1 MEICRFYIKRR
12 IRVDELGQT
21 FVSRLVMRVLYKDG
35 YKKHRSTRRIKLP
48 FVMRLE
54 RRTTEGYSPR

>member
-35 YKKHRSTRRIKLP
+35 YKKHRSTRRIT
-48 FVMRLE
+48 FR
-54 RRTTEGYSPR
+54 YAS